1 MRELHA
7 FRRRA
12 KKCDTNH
19 IPWATVYSTH
29 RFATTLLNL
38 PLAGALASN
47 NLEQKDTKP
56 HF

>member
-1 MRELHA
+1 MLELQA
-7 FRRRA
+7 FRQRA

-19 IPWATVYSTH
+19 IPWTTAYSTH
-29 RFATTLLNL
+29 RFATRLLTL

-56 HF
+56 YF